1 MKKVLILFLLL
12 LTFSQTISYAQLSKN
27 HVEWT
32 ENKLTW
38 NDFQGKM
45 KKKSPYD
52 ALTLSAIYS
61 AYKTDESQKNIILVV
76 KAVFDK
82 KGSKKKKNNTSSHLL
97 NHEQRHFDITEIY
110 ARILK
115 KNISEI
121 EIKQLN
127 TISSKFNAEINKN
140 FNEWKKFQN
149 LYDKETNHST
159 NKEKQMEWDEKI
171 DNLLID
177 YEYYKNPEII
187 ISIEG
192 LK

>member
-1 MKKVLILFLLL
+1 MKKVLILFLL
-12 LTFSQTISYAQLSKN
+12 TYSQTFLYSQFDKN
-27 HVEWT
+27 QVEWN
-32 ENKLTW
+32 ENKLVW
-38 NDFQGKM
+38 EDFQGKM

-82 KGSKKKKNNTSSHLL
+82 KGSKKKKNKTSSHLL

-115 KNISEI
+115 KNISSI
-121 EIKQLN
+121 EIKQRN
-127 TISSKFNAEINKN
+127 TVSNKLNAEINKN
-140 FNEWKKFQN
+140 FNEWKKFQT
-149 LYDKETNHST
+149 LYDNETKHST
-159 NKEKQMEWDEKI
+159 NKEKQLEWDQKI
-171 DNLLID
+171 DSLLNVYND
-177 YEYYKNPEII
+177 FKNPEIR

-192 LK
+192 IK